1 MSGQLKLKAAS
12 LGGDIALVPTDTAS
26 SVVVTVPAITGTMV
40 TTGSTAV
47 VTPTML
53 TQKLTLDTAQAT
65 TSGTNKDFT
74 GIPSWVKRITV
85 VLNGTSKTGA
95 TNHLVQLGTAG
106 GIVSTGYTCLTS
118 FTGATNLAGTSTST
132 AGFITGGDQNT
143 SLVSAIFTI
152 VNVSGNIWVASVVG
166 AVTNSIYGM
175 SGGGNVTL
183 SDTLT
188 QVRLT
193 TVSGAAT
200 FSTGSVNILYEG

>member
-1 MSGQLKLKAAS
+1 MSGQTKLLLPSGGSLTIAGEDSAS
-12 LGGDIALVPTDTAS
+12 NNTVVLPANSGTA
-26 SVVVTVPAITGTMV
+26 V
-40 TTGSTAV
+40 TTASTAV
-47 VTPTML
+47 VTPAMM

-85 VLNGTSKTGA
+85 MLNGTSKTGA
-95 TNHLVQLGTAG
+95 TNHLIQLGTAG

-166 AVTNSIYGM
+166 AVTNSVYGM